1 VNGKLAEYWSVTE
14 DLNILKPMGAIE
26 YTEIGKRLFPEDV
39 K

>member
-26 YTEIGKRLFPEDV
+26 YTEIGKKLFLQE
-39 K
+39 